1 MAKFQHK
8 FYQVR
13 KRLIPAV
20 PGCIVG
26 TEMLLDRETCR
37 KARLAR
43 DARFDGRFFIG
54 VRTTKIF
61 CRPICPAVSPREEHV
76 EYYPS
81 AAAAAAAG
89 LRPCLRCRPE
99 CAPGTPAWN
108 GSSSTV
114 SRALREIAGG
124 ALDAAG
130 VDNLAGRLGVGER
143 HLRRLFLEHLGAP
156 PIAVAQTHRLLSAKR
171 LLDETDLPLSTV
183 ALAAGFGS
191 VRRFNHAFRETW
203 NRTPRELRKN
213 RRGVRGRGLCFRLRY
228 RPPLDWN
235 ALVGFLAARAIPGVE
250 YVENGSY
257 RRSILMAGAPG
268 TIELSHGA
276 SDVILEIDHARP
288 ECLLG
293 IVSRV
298 RRLFDLDAD
307 PVAIASCLSS
317 DALLRPLLKAR
328 PGLRVPGAW
337 DGFEL
342 GIRAILGQQ
351 ISVKGASTLA
361 GRLVERYGPR
371 LESARLGV
379 THLFPRP
386 EAGHPRSAA
395 KHLAGADLAS
405 IGLPQKRAEALS
417 AFSAAVASGRLVL
430 DGSAAPEQTRER
442 LRSIAGVGGWTAG
455 YVAMRALGDPDAFPA
470 ADLVLLRAA
479 RAGTARELLGFAE
492 RWRPWRAYAALH
504 LWQGVNDGN
513 LLHPRL
519 LHLDAEP
526 SRKAAAGGR

>member
-1 MAKFQHK
+1 MQ
-8 FYQVR
+8 
-13 KRLIPAV
+13 
-20 PGCIVG
+20 
-26 TEMLLDRETCR
+26 LDRETCR

-61 CRPICPAVSPREEHV
+61 CRPICPAPSPHEKNI

-81 AAAAAAAG
+81 AAAAAITG

-114 SRALREIAGG
+114 SRALREIAEG

-130 VDNLAGRLGVGER
+130 VGDLAGRLGVGDR

-171 LLDETDLPLSTV
+171 LIDETDLPLRTV

-191 VRRFNHAFRETW
+191 VRRFNHTIRETW
-203 NRTPRELRKN
+203 QQAPRELRKM
-213 RRGVRGRGLCFRLRY
+213 RRDRGPGLSFRLRY
-228 RPPLDWN
+228 RPPFDWD
-235 ALVGFLAARAIPGVE
+235 ALLAFLEARAIPGVE
-250 YVENGSY
+250 CVENRCY
-257 RRSILMAGAPG
+257 RRSIVVAGVPG
-268 TIELSHGA
+268 VIELSHGA
-276 SDVILEIDHARP
+276 CEVILQIDHPRP
-288 ECLLG
+288 ESLLG

-298 RRLFDLDAD
+298 RRFCDLDAD
-307 PVAIASCLSS
+307 PMAIASAFAT
-317 DALLRPLLKAR
+317 DDLLRPLAIAR

-351 ISVKGASTLA
+351 VSVRGASTLA
-361 GRLVERYGPR
+361 GRLVARFGQP
-371 LESARLGV
+371 LESGRSGV
-379 THLFPRP
+379 THMFPRP
-386 EAGHPRSAA
+386 GDLASAN
-395 KHLAGADLAS
+395 LAS
-405 IGLPQKRAEALS
+405 IGLPQKRADTLS
-417 AFSAAVASGRLVL
+417 AFSAAVASGALAL
-430 DGSAAPEQTRER
+430 DNSATPDEVRER
-442 LRSIAGVGGWTAG
+442 LRSIPGIGEWTAE
-455 YVAMRALGDPDAFPA
+455 YVAMRALNDPDAFPA

-479 RAGTARELLGFAE
+479 GVHAARELKAIAE

-504 LWQGVNDGN
+504 LWQGVKDGSR
-513 LLHPRL
+513 LYLDGKPR
-519 LHLDAEP
+519 
-526 SRKAAAGGR
+526 RKAAAGG

>member
-1 MAKFQHK
+1 
-8 FYQVR
+8 VN
-13 KRLIPAV
+13 
-20 PGCIVG
+20 
-26 TEMLLDRETCR
+26 LDRETCR

-76 EYYPS
+76 DYYPS

-114 SRALREIAGG
+114 SRALREIAAG
-124 ALDAAG
+124 ALDTAG
-130 VDNLAGRLGVGER
+130 VGNLADRLGVGER

-171 LLDETDLPLSTV
+171 LIDDTDLSLSTV
-183 ALAAGFGS
+183 ALAAGYGS
-191 VRRFNHAFRETW
+191 VRRFNHAVRETW
-203 NRTPRELRKN
+203 NRTPRELRRT
-213 RRGVRGRGLCFRLRY
+213 RRGVGGRGLCFRLRY
-228 RPPLDWN
+228 RPPFDWEG
-235 ALVGFLAARAIPGVE
+235 LVGFLSTRAIPGVE
-250 YVENGSY
+250 EVENGSY
-257 RRSILMAGAPG
+257 RRSILVAGVPG
-268 TIELSHGA
+268 IIELSRGD
-276 SDVILEIDHARP
+276 SEVILEIDHARP

-298 RRLFDLDAD
+298 RRLCDLDAD

-317 DALLRPLLKAR
+317 DALLRPLVEAR

-351 ISVKGASTLA
+351 ISVRGASTLA
-361 GRLVERYGPR
+361 GRLAERYGRR
-371 LESARLGV
+371 LESARSGV
-379 THLFPRP
+379 THLFPRA
-386 EAGHPRSAA
+386 EE
-395 KHLAGADLAS
+395 LAGVDLAS
-405 IGLPQKRAEALS
+405 IGLPQKRAETLS
-417 AFSAAVASGRLVL
+417 AFSAAVASGQLVL
-430 DGSAAPEQTRER
+430 DGSAAPEDTRER
-442 LRSIAGVGGWTAG
+442 LRSIAGIGEWTTG
-455 YVAMRALGDPDAFPA
+455 YVGMRALNDPDAFPA

-479 RAGTARELLGFAE
+479 RAGTARELQGFAE

-513 LLHPRL
+513 LQHPNL
-519 LHLDAEP
+519 LHMDGQP
-526 SRKAAAGGR
+526 RRKAAAGGR

>member
-1 MAKFQHK
+1 VQ
-8 FYQVR
+8 
-13 KRLIPAV
+13 
-20 PGCIVG
+20 
-26 TEMLLDRETCR
+26 LDRETCR

-61 CRPICPAVSPREEHV
+61 CRPICPAISPREGNV
-76 EYYPS
+76 DYYPS

-114 SRALREIAGG
+114 SRALHEIAEG

-130 VDNLAGRLGVGER
+130 VGHLADRLGVGER

-183 ALAAGFGS
+183 ALAAGYGS
-191 VRRFNHAFRETW
+191 VRRFNHVFRETW
-203 NRTPRELRKN
+203 NRTPRELRQA
-213 RRGVRGRGLCFRLRY
+213 RRGARGKGLAFRLRY
-228 RPPLDWN
+228 RPPFDWG
-235 ALVGFLAARAIPGVE
+235 ALLGFLSTRSIPGVE
-250 YVENGSY
+250 NVENGIY
-257 RRSILMAGAPG
+257 RRSILVAGVPG
-268 TIELSHGA
+268 IIELSHALPKVAA
-276 SDVILEIDHARP
+276 SEVILEIDHPRP

-298 RRLFDLDAD
+298 RRLCDLDAD
-307 PVAIASCLSS
+307 PVAIASGLSS
-317 DALLRPLLKAR
+317 DVLLRPLVDAR

-351 ISVKGASTLA
+351 ISVRGASTLA
-361 GRLVERYGPR
+361 GRLVERHGRP
-371 LESARLGV
+371 LESARRGL
-379 THLFPRP
+379 THLFPRA
-386 EAGHPRSAA
+386 EE
-395 KHLAGADLAS
+395 LAGADLTS
-405 IGLPQKRAEALS
+405 IGLPKKRAETLS
-417 AFSAAVASGRLVL
+417 AFSAAVASGQLVL
-430 DGSAAPEQTRER
+430 DGSAAPEETRER
-442 LRSIAGVGGWTAG
+442 LRSIAGIGEWTAG
-455 YVAMRALGDPDAFPA
+455 YVAMRALNDPDAFPA

-479 RAGTARELLGFAE
+479 GAGTARELQRFGE

-513 LLHPRL
+513 LLH
-519 LHLDAEP
+519 LDTQP
-526 SRKAAAGGR
+526 SGKAAAGGR

>member
-1 MAKFQHK
+1 VQ
-8 FYQVR
+8 
-13 KRLIPAV
+13 
-20 PGCIVG
+20 
-26 TEMLLDRETCR
+26 LDRETCR

-61 CRPICPAVSPREEHV
+61 CRPICPAVSPRERNID
-76 EYYPS
+76 YYPS

-114 SRALREIAGG
+114 SRALREIAAG

-130 VDNLAGRLGVGER
+130 VGHLADRLGVGER

-171 LLDETDLPLSTV
+171 LLDETDLPISTV
-183 ALAAGFGS
+183 ALAAGYGS
-191 VRRFNHAFRETW
+191 VRRFNHVFRETW
-203 NRTPRELRKN
+203 NRTPRELRQTRRDA
-213 RRGVRGRGLCFRLRY
+213 RRGVRGKGLAFRLRY
-228 RPPLDWN
+228 RPPFDWD
-235 ALVGFLAARAIPGVE
+235 ALVGFLSARSIPGVE
-250 YVENGSY
+250 YVENGVY
-257 RRSILMAGAPG
+257 RRSILVAGVPG
-268 TIELSHGA
+268 IIELSHALPKVAA
-276 SDVILEIDHARP
+276 SEVILEIDHARP

-298 RRLFDLDAD
+298 RRLCDLDAD
-307 PVAIASCLSS
+307 PVAIAFGLSS
-317 DALLRPLLKAR
+317 DAVLRPLLDAR

-351 ISVKGASTLA
+351 ISVRGASTLA
-361 GRLVERYGPR
+361 GRLVERYGRR
-371 LESARLGV
+371 LESTRPGV
-379 THLFPRP
+379 THLFPRA
-386 EAGHPRSAA
+386 EE
-395 KHLAGADLAS
+395 LAGADLAC
-405 IGLPQKRAEALS
+405 IGLPRKRADTLS
-417 AFSAAVASGRLVL
+417 AFSAAVASGQLVL
-430 DGSAAPEQTRER
+430 DGSAAPVETRER
-442 LRSIAGVGGWTAG
+442 LRSIAGIGEWTAG
-455 YVAMRALGDPDAFPA
+455 YVAMRALSDPDAFPA

-479 RAGTARELLGFAE
+479 GAGTARELQGFAE

-513 LLHPRL
+513 LLHPNL
-519 LHLDAEP
+519 LHLDTEP
-526 SRKAAAGGR
+526 SGKAAAGGR

>member
-1 MAKFQHK
+1 VH
-8 FYQVR
+8 
-13 KRLIPAV
+13 
-20 PGCIVG
+20 
-26 TEMLLDRETCR
+26 LDRETCR

-61 CRPICPAVSPREEHV
+61 CRPICPAVSPREENV
-76 EYYPS
+76 DYYPS
-81 AAAAAAAG
+81 AAAAAATG

-114 SRALREIAGG
+114 SRALREIAEG

-130 VDNLAGRLGVGER
+130 VGHLADRLGVGER

-171 LLDETDLPLSTV
+171 LIDETDLPVSTV
-183 ALAAGFGS
+183 ALAAGYGS
-191 VRRFNHAFRETW
+191 VRRFNHVFRETW
-203 NRTPRELRKN
+203 NRTPRELRLSRRDVRRDA
-213 RRGVRGRGLCFRLRY
+213 RRGVRGTGLCFRLRY

-235 ALVGFLAARAIPGVE
+235 ALIGFLAARAIPGVE

-257 RRSILMAGAPG
+257 RRSILVAGIPG
-268 TIELSHGA
+268 IIELAHSASKSGA
-276 SDVILEIDHARP
+276 ADVILEIDHVRP
-288 ECLLG
+288 ECSLG

-298 RRLFDLDAD
+298 RRLCDLDAD
-307 PVAIASCLSS
+307 PVAIASGLSS
-317 DALLRPLLKAR
+317 DNLLRPLVEAR

-351 ISVKGASTLA
+351 ISVRGASTLA
-361 GRLVERYGPR
+361 GRLVARYGRP
-371 LESARLGV
+371 LDSARSGV
-379 THLFPRP
+379 THLFPSP
-386 EAGHPRSAA
+386 EI
-395 KHLAGADLAS
+395 LAGADLAS
-405 IGLPQKRAEALS
+405 IGLPQKRAETLS

-430 DGSAAPEQTRER
+430 NGSVEPEETRER
-442 LRSIAGVGGWTAG
+442 LRSIAGIGEWTAG
-455 YVAMRALGDPDAFPA
+455 YVAMRALSDPDAFPA

-479 RAGTARELLGFAE
+479 GAATPRELLSLAE

-504 LWQGVNDGN
+504 LWQGVNDGS
-513 LLHPRL
+513 LLHM
-519 LHLDAEP
+519 DTKP
-526 SRKAAAGGR
+526 SRKAAAGG

>member
-1 MAKFQHK
+1 
-8 FYQVR
+8 
-13 KRLIPAV
+13 
-20 PGCIVG
+20 
-26 TEMLLDRETCR
+26 MLFDRETCR

-114 SRALREIAGG
+114 SRALREIADG
-124 ALDAAG
+124 ALDAEG
-130 VDNLAGRLGVGER
+130 VDHLAGRLGVGER

-183 ALAAGFGS
+183 ALAAGYGS
-191 VRRFNHAFRETW
+191 IRRFNHAFRETW
-203 NRTPRELRKN
+203 NRTPRELRKT
-213 RRGVRGRGLCFRLRY
+213 RREVGGNGLRFRLRY

-235 ALVGFLAARAIPGVE
+235 ALVGFLATRAIPGVE
-250 YVENGSY
+250 WVENGTY
-257 RRSILMAGAPG
+257 RRSILVADTPG
-268 TIELSHGA
+268 TIDLSHSA

-307 PVAIASCLSS
+307 PVAIASGLSS

-328 PGLRVPGAW
+328 PGLRVPGTW

-351 ISVKGASTLA
+351 ISVRGASTLA
-361 GRLVERYGPR
+361 GRLVHRYGRR
-371 LESARLGV
+371 LEIARAGV
-379 THLFPRP
+379 THLFP
-386 EAGHPRSAA
+386 SAED
-395 KHLAGADLAS
+395 LAGADLAS

-417 AFSAAVASGRLVL
+417 AFSAAVASGQLVL
-430 DGSAAPEQTRER
+430 EGSAAPEQTRER
-442 LRSIAGVGGWTAG
+442 LRSIAGIGAWTAG

-479 RAGTARELLGFAE
+479 RARTARELLGFAE

-513 LLHPRL
+513 LLHPNL
-519 LHLDAEP
+519 LRMDAEP
-526 SRKAAAGGR
+526 RGKAAAGGG

>member
-1 MAKFQHK
+1 VQ
-8 FYQVR
+8 
-13 KRLIPAV
+13 
-20 PGCIVG
+20 
-26 TEMLLDRETCR
+26 LDRETCR

-61 CRPICPAVSPREEHV
+61 CRPICPAISPREGNV
-76 EYYPS
+76 DYYPS
-81 AAAAAAAG
+81 AGAAAAVG

-114 SRALREIAGG
+114 SRALREIAAG

-130 VDNLAGRLGVGER
+130 VGGLADRLGVGER

-183 ALAAGFGS
+183 ALAAGYGS
-191 VRRFNHAFRETW
+191 VRRFNHVFRETW
-203 NRTPRELRKN
+203 NRTPRELRQV
-213 RRGVRGRGLCFRLRY
+213 RRIHRAAGAGLAFRLRY
-228 RPPLDWN
+228 RPPLDWT
-235 ALVGFLAARAIPGVE
+235 ALLRFLAARSIPGVE
-250 YVENGSY
+250 HVEDGIY
-257 RRSILMAGAPG
+257 RRSILVAGVPG
-268 TIELSHGA
+268 MIELSHGD
-276 SDVILEIDHARP
+276 SEVILEIDHARP

-298 RRLFDLDAD
+298 RRLCDLDAD
-307 PVAIASCLSS
+307 PVAIASGLSS
-317 DALLRPLLKAR
+317 DVVLRPLLDAR

-351 ISVKGASTLA
+351 ISVRGASTLA
-361 GRLVERYGPR
+361 GRLAERYGRPF
-371 LESARLGV
+371 ESARRGV
-379 THLFPRP
+379 TRLFP
-386 EAGHPRSAA
+386 SAEE
-395 KHLAGADLAS
+395 LAGADLAS
-405 IGLPQKRAEALS
+405 IGLPHKRAETLS
-417 AFSAAVASGRLVL
+417 AFSAAVASGQLAL
-430 DGSAAPEQTRER
+430 DGSAAPEETRER
-442 LRSIAGVGGWTAG
+442 LRSIAGIGEWTAG
-455 YVAMRALGDPDAFPA
+455 YVSMRALNDPDAFPT

-479 RAGTARELLGFAE
+479 GARTARELHALAE
-492 RWRPWRAYAALH
+492 HWRPWRAYAALH

-513 LLHPRL
+513 LLHPNL
-519 LHLDAEP
+519 LPLDGKP
-526 SRKAAAGGR
+526 GRKAAAGGR

>member
-1 MAKFQHK
+1 MYSRSEVH
-8 FYQVR
+8 
-13 KRLIPAV
+13 
-20 PGCIVG
+20 
-26 TEMLLDRETCR
+26 LDRETCR

-61 CRPICPAVSPREEHV
+61 CRPICPAVSPREENV
-76 EYYPS
+76 DYYPS

-130 VDNLAGRLGVGER
+130 VGHLAGRLGVGER

-183 ALAAGFGS
+183 ALAAGYGS

-203 NRTPRELRKN
+203 NRTPRELRKS
-213 RRGVRGRGLCFRLRY
+213 RRGGRRVSGRGLCFRLRY

-250 YVENGSY
+250 WVENGSY
-257 RRSILMAGAPG
+257 RRSILVAGIPG
-268 TIELSHGA
+268 MIGLSLSA

-298 RRLFDLDAD
+298 RRICDLDAD
-307 PVAIASCLSS
+307 PVAIASGLSS
-317 DALLRPLLKAR
+317 DALLRPLVEAR

-351 ISVKGASTLA
+351 ISVRGASTLA
-361 GRLVERYGPR
+361 GRLVERYGR
-371 LESARLGV
+371 LLESPRPGV
-379 THLFPRP
+379 TRLFPN
-386 EAGHPRSAA
+386 AGQ
-395 KHLAGADLAS
+395 LAGADLAS
-405 IGLPQKRAEALS
+405 IGLPQKRAETLC
-417 AFSAAVASGRLVL
+417 AFSTAVASGQLVL
-430 DGSAAPEQTRER
+430 DGSAAPEETRER
-442 LRSIAGVGGWTAG
+442 LRSIAGIGEWTAG
-455 YVAMRALGDPDAFPA
+455 YVAMRALSDPDAFPA
-470 ADLVLLRAA
+470 ADLVLLRAVGA
-479 RAGTARELLGFAE
+479 ATARELQRFAE

-513 LLHPRL
+513 LRHL
-519 LHLDAEP
+519 LHLDGKP
-526 SRKAAAGGR
+526 GRKAAAGGR

>member
-1 MAKFQHK
+1 M
-8 FYQVR
+8 V
-13 KRLIPAV
+13 I
-20 PGCIVG
+20 
-26 TEMLLDRETCR
+26 DRETCR

-54 VRTTKIF
+54 VRTTKVF
-61 CRPICPAVSPREEHV
+61 CRPICPALSPREEHV

-108 GSSSTV
+108 GSSSMV
-114 SRALREIAGG
+114 SRALREIADG

-130 VDNLAGRLGVGER
+130 VDDLAGRLGVGER

-171 LLDETDLPLSTV
+171 LLDATDLPLSTV
-183 ALAAGFGS
+183 ALAAGYGS

-203 NRTPRELRKN
+203 KRTPRELRKT
-213 RRGVRGRGLCFRLRY
+213 RRGVPGRGLCFRLRY

-250 YVENGSY
+250 YVENGTY
-257 RRSILMAGAPG
+257 RRSILVAGTPG
-268 TIELSHGA
+268 MIHLSHSA
-276 SDVILEIDHARP
+276 SDVILEIDDARP

-307 PVAIASCLSS
+307 PVAIASGLTS
-317 DALLRPLLKAR
+317 DALLRPLLEAR

-351 ISVKGASTLA
+351 ISVRGASTLA
-361 GRLVERYGPR
+361 GRLVERYGRR
-371 LESARLGV
+371 LESAPAGV
-379 THLFPRP
+379 THLFPRA
-386 EAGHPRSAA
+386 ED
-395 KHLAGADLAS
+395 LARANLAS

-417 AFSAAVASGRLVL
+417 AFSAEVASGQLVL
-430 DGSAAPEQTRER
+430 DGSAAPEQTHEH
-442 LRSIAGVGGWTAG
+442 LRSIAGIGEWTAG

-470 ADLVLLRAA
+470 ADLVLLGAA
-479 RAGTARELLGFAE
+479 GARTARELLDFAE
-492 RWRPWRAYAALH
+492 NWRPWRAYAALH

-513 LLHPRL
+513 LRHPHLLHPHL
-519 LHLDAEP
+519 LHLDTKP
-526 SRKAAAGGR
+526 RRKAAAGGR

>member
-1 MAKFQHK
+1 
-8 FYQVR
+8 
-13 KRLIPAV
+13 
-20 PGCIVG
+20 
-26 TEMLLDRETCR
+26 MLFDRETFR

-43 DARFDGRFFIG
+43 DPRFDGRFFIG

-114 SRALREIAGG
+114 SRALREIAEG
-124 ALDAAG
+124 ALDANG
-130 VDNLAGRLGVGER
+130 VAQLADRLGVGDR

-171 LLDETDLPLSTV
+171 LLDETDLPLNSV
-183 ALAAGFGS
+183 ALAAGYGS

-203 NRTPRELRKN
+203 NRTPRELRKT
-213 RRGVRGRGLCFRLRY
+213 RRGVRGPGLNFRLRY
-228 RPPLDWN
+228 RPPLDWD

-250 YVENGSY
+250 HVENGTY
-257 RRSILMAGAPG
+257 RRSISLGGVPG
-268 TIELSHGA
+268 IIEVSHDASEARASELS
-276 SDVILEIDHARP
+276 LEIDHPRP
-288 ECLLG
+288 QSLLG

-307 PVAIASCLSS
+307 PVAIASALSS
-317 DALLRPLLKAR
+317 DVLLRPLVRAR

-337 DGFEL
+337 DTFEL
-342 GIRAILGQQ
+342 GIRSILGQQ
-351 ISVKGASTLA
+351 ISLRGASTLA
-361 GRLVERYGPR
+361 RRLVERYGRR
-371 LESARLGV
+371 LESQRPGV
-379 THLFPRP
+379 THLFP
-386 EAGHPRSAA
+386 
-395 KHLAGADLAS
+395 GAEVLSGVDLAS
-405 IGLPQKRAEALS
+405 IGLPRKRADTLS
-417 AFSAAVASGRLVL
+417 AFSAAVASGQLPL
-430 DGSAAPEQTRER
+430 DGSATPEETRER
-442 LRSIAGVGGWTAG
+442 LRSIAGIGEWTAG
-455 YVAMRALGDPDAFPA
+455 YFAMRALSDPDAFPG

-479 RAGTARELLGFAE
+479 GASTPRDLLGFAE

-504 LWQGVNDGN
+504 LWQGANDGN
-513 LLHPRL
+513 LHHL
-519 LHLDAEP
+519 LHLDGKP